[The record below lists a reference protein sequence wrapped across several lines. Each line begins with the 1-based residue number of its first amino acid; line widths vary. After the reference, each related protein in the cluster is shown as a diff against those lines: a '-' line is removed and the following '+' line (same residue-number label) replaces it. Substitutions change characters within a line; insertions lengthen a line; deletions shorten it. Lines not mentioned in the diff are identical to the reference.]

1 VLVRGAFSRLLPY
14 IAAMDEA
21 SRARQLA
28 IIRSFCARQ
37 PVSVLFDEPGE
48 LLMDVF
54 SSKAVPLA
62 VSNLISVE
70 ERKKK
75 GSADE
80 YIALSYDDG
89 RQMALADV
97 GIAFAPD
104 TRNTGKLEELPDV
117 VCFRDYQSLLGRL
130 KHELFAHSERE
141 PTRATLLLLMTCLAI
156 LDGARRQ
163 GFDVG
168 REEKELE
175 AYLAELEKRAP
186 RPPTIP

>member
-1 VLVRGAFSRLLPY
+1 MTGCAIPRRLTY
-14 IAAMDEA
+14 IEAMDEA
-21 SRARQLA
+21 SRAKQLA

-37 PVSVLFDEPGE
+37 PVSVLFDEGGG

-54 SSKAVPLA
+54 STKTAPLA
-62 VSNLISVE
+62 LSSLVSVE

-75 GSADE
+75 GSEDD
-80 YIALSYDDG
+80 YIVLTYEDG

-104 TRNTGKLEELPDV
+104 TKNTGKLEDLADV

-130 KHELFAHSERE
+130 KHELFDHPDRE
-141 PTRATLLLLMTCLAI
+141 PTRATVLLLMTCLAI

-175 AYLAELEKRAP
+175 VHLAELEKRAP